1 MNLKQVT
8 LNNSGMQQDLSISK
22 DGRDFAYKNVN
33 IRIQAT
39 GDGTLASVTNLK
51 SPELKST
58 TQMIGKVLNSIMCGK
73 YIVVFTH
80 GDPTPIPPFTGPVK
94 DRIYRIDL
102 EDNFTI
108 RTLFE
113 GDLNFSLEKPIDST
127 YYYENDKVQKVYWV
141 DGWTTNGSNNYP
153 RVINII
159 TEGERNGSNFTPY
172 DANTNF
178 DFYPELKYV
187 PVISAVKNFEVP
199 SELPTGMIQYFVSF
213 FNNNQS
219 ETLIAAGTSLYSI
232 DLKDRGATADK
243 TGCAFNVTV
252 GIQNES
258 TTQNKWLSSYEYIRL
273 YSVRRTSL
281 DGEVTVN
288 IVKDFKIE
296 PNVES
301 YTVLDNGIGQETID
315 PSQIFFVGGTPLF
328 AKTITQK
335 DGTLFIGG
343 LKTEG
348 AVISNALKEK
358 IALTIQE
365 NSDGIKEAKLL
376 VETHKTLPSNGAT
389 FNAYY
394 PYTLQKDSES
404 IDIKTFK
411 VGEIYRFG
419 IQFQNKQGQWSET
432 VWIGDKKITYR
443 PTYNS
448 TDDTFD
454 VSNITLVRGT
464 YSTIFSDALTE
475 GFVNYRLVMADPE
488 YSNGRSIIAQGVV
501 NPTMFSPS
509 LRTLNAPHTFSS
521 WIMRPRN
528 TKKTD
533 VPTELHKF
541 RQIPCHHLEPLE
553 SASNKGSELATYSPN
568 EKILNPDTGEIVE
581 YYHTMPFEFI
591 KADSSN
597 FNKTGQDINFYIDE
611 SIVDLYSPDLN
622 ENTNSIKGAPK
633 FRIIGCVPLT
643 SNYSTAEVTVDP
655 IGIELD
661 YTPGVEDY
669 LISGYKVAYSNV
681 GNINPLYADYMY
693 CAPRWYQSATLLAA
707 AFKDYY
713 NIHMWHF
720 TQSIVGFNV
729 SEDKVQYPNKPAGG
743 VSLTVTPL
751 QLKNKTFYNHLF
763 SKAPRYLNTEINF
776 SLNYGAQLYRTGDEG
791 LQLGKDTQQYY
802 GNLDYLHVNE
812 ATKVYCDDL
821 QDSTIISSGFKTIS
835 ASTPITFD
843 TDYHAFFYLGLDD
856 NNKINI
862 LPCFYY
868 EVQDDEDENEIKLET
883 PYNGIYTG
891 KYAVNGYW
899 EDITNSSTIFGKHKV
914 INKVFSN
921 NLNTVATKLGASWIE
936 DFASYK
942 TASVQD
948 VYDSQSSP
956 KYKTCCAL
964 GVSILSL
971 ASPAYEQAYLFVA
984 NAYGNFSNYDYTE
997 KIEINGTM
1005 TDCIVVMLA
1014 VVPLSGSTSLNT
1026 NRIRK
1031 CYWPKGETPRYDY
1044 YNPSNRN
1051 ITIIDNLTDA
1061 ELNKVYPFLCGGS
1074 YNIST
1079 QTLTLD
1085 SQYSYVSVWESG
1097 AVVPGN
1103 VYKVVSPY
1111 AEGDDNRANI
1121 TDLQNLSVFDSF
1133 VYTQQMI
1140 PEECPKDSNG
1150 EEVAYLF
1157 LGELYYDIA
1166 YSNLYGGYSQG
1177 ALDKLVWTPASKPTP
1192 LNADI
1197 QLSEGDTYYQRWDCL
1212 KTFPRTESDINQVID
1227 ITSFM
1232 VETHINLDERTDQ
1245 NRATFNPVVRQ
1256 LNFNLFNSVYN
1267 QNNNLFSYTTVNQ
1280 LMSEENSHQV
1290 AWSMAKNILGTVDTW
1305 TNISA
1310 SNVINLKYP
1319 VTKLVNFNNKVVGLT
1334 EHSVEIVN
1342 FNARN
1347 LVPTDDNTFIELKN
1361 SAKVDGTIDFTIDKG
1376 TRNMSVLVTEAG
1388 LYFIDDNENSLIRIN
1403 YNGEIKNLG
1412 TGKMDSWFKQN
1423 ITPGTYSDNNG
1434 NAFHLEY
1441 DAKFKD
1447 IYICNDTNV
1456 LVYNETLDSF
1466 TSFVDYQELVSLF
1479 TNKGNTY
1486 AIAFDT
1492 LRVPPLPK
1500 MFSNDF
1506 YELYGGNDY
1515 GYGFIDRYGSG
1526 GNRKRLP
1533 YSIQYRVN
1541 PGPYSDKVFTNIEF
1555 KADLDVSQENK
1566 STSNVQPFDTI
1577 QAWTEYQD
1585 TGIQP
1590 LVYDRLQNLR
1600 AKFRTWRAI
1609 IPRNRNGNRSTWR
1622 DRIRNPWMHLKL
1634 DKPNVNGQKLEF
1646 HNITVTYME

>member
-1 MNLKQVT
+1 MNLKQVI
-8 LNNSGMQQDLSISK
+8 LNNTGMQQDLSISK
-22 DGRDFAYKNVN
+22 EGKDFAYKNLN

-39 GDGTLASVTNLK
+39 GDGTLASITNIK
-51 SPELKST
+51 SPKKILGTIMK
-58 TQMIGKVLNSIMCGK
+58 GVVLNSILCNK

-80 GDPTPIPPFTGPVK
+80 DTNK
-94 DRIYRIDL
+94 DYIYRIDL
-102 EDNFTI
+102 DVPATI
-108 RTLFE
+108 PINNQFKTLYE
-113 GDLNFSLEKPIDST
+113 GNLNFHANQPIDST
-127 YYYENDKVQKVYWV
+127 FYYENDKVQKVYWV
-141 DGWTTNGSNNYP
+141 DGWTSNGSNNYP

-159 TEGERNGSNFTPY
+159 TEGERNGGTFTPY
-172 DANTNF
+172 DADTNF
-178 DFYPELKYV
+178 DFYPQIGNAI
-187 PVISAVKNFEVP
+187 PQITATKNFNVA
-199 SELPTGMIQYFVSF
+199 SELPAGTIQYFVSY
-213 FNNNQS
+213 FNHNMS
-219 ETLIAAGTSLYSI
+219 ETLIAGQSFLYSI
-232 DLKDRGATADK
+232 DLKTRGASADK
-243 TGCAFNVTV
+243 TGCAFDITIDNVD
-252 GIQNES
+252 
-258 TTQNKWLSSYEYIRL
+258 SSKFEYLRL
-273 YSVRRTSL
+273 YSVRRTTFN
-281 DGEVTVN
+281 GGITVN
-288 IVKDFKIE
+288 LVKEIKLDE
-296 PNVES
+296 NSQS
-301 YTVLDNGIGQETID
+301 YTLQDNGIGQETLD

-328 AKTITQK
+328 AKTIAQK

-343 LKTEG
+343 LKTDG
-348 AVISNALKEK
+348 VVISSVLKEK

-365 NSDGIKEAKLL
+365 NSEGIKEAKLL

-419 IQFQNKQGQWSET
+419 IQFQNKQGQWSEI

-454 VSNITLVRGT
+454 VSNITLVRGA
-464 YSTIFSDALTE
+464 YSTIFSDALEE
-475 GFVNYRLVMADPE
+475 GFVNYRLVMADSE

-533 VPTELHKF
+533 VGTEIYKF

-681 GNINPLYADYMY
+681 GNINPLYADCMY

-729 SEDKVQYPNKPAGG
+729 SEDKVQYPNEPAGG

-763 SKAPRYLNTEINF
+763 SKAPRYLNTEVNF

-791 LQLGKDTQQYY
+791 LQLGKGTQQYW
-802 GNLDYLHVNE
+802 GNLDYSHVNE
-812 ATKVYCDDL
+812 ATKIYCDDL
-821 QDSTIISSGFKTIS
+821 QDNTIISSGFKTIS

-856 NNKINI
+856 DDKINI

-868 EVQDDEDENEIKLET
+868 EIQDDEDENEIKLET

-891 KYAVNGYW
+891 KYDVNGYW

-964 GVSILSL
+964 GVSNLDST
-971 ASPAYEQAYLFVA
+971 SPTYEQAYLFVA

-997 KIEINGTM
+997 KIEINGTI

-1014 VVPLSGSTSLNT
+1014 VVPLSGIAPST

-1031 CYWPKGETPRYDY
+1031 CYWPKGETPRYNY
-1044 YNPSNRN
+1044 SNPSDRN
-1051 ITIIDNLTDA
+1051 ITIIDDLTDA
-1061 ELNKVYPFLCGGS
+1061 EFNKVYPFLCGGY

-1085 SQYSYVSVWESG
+1085 SQYSYISVWESG
-1097 AVVPGN
+1097 AVAPGN
-1103 VYKVVSPY
+1103 VYKVASPY

-1133 VYTQQMI
+1133 VYTQQII

-1150 EEVAYLF
+1150 KEVAYLF
-1157 LGELYYDIA
+1157 LGELYYDIT
-1166 YSNLYGGYSQG
+1166 YSNLYGGYSQD

-1267 QNNNLFSYTTVNQ
+1267 QSNNLFSYTTVNQ

-1290 AWSMAKNILGTVDTW
+1290 AWSMTKNILGTVDTW

-1310 SNVINLKYP
+1310 SNVVNLKYP
-1319 VTKLVNFNNKVVGLT
+1319 VTKLVNFNNKILGLT
-1334 EHSVEIVN
+1334 EHSVEVIN

-1347 LVPTDDNTFIELKN
+1347 LVPTEDNTFIELKN
-1361 SAKVDGTIDFTIDKG
+1361 SSKVDGTIDFTLDKG
-1376 TRNMSVLVTEAG
+1376 TTNPSVLITEAG
-1388 LYFIDDNENSLIRIN
+1388 LYFIDDNENSLMRIN
-1403 YNGEIKNLG
+1403 YSGEIQNLG
-1412 TGKMDSWFKQN
+1412 TSRMDSWFKNN
-1423 ITPGTYSDNNG
+1423 IELG
-1434 NAFHLEY
+1434 NHIANTKAFHFSY
-1441 DAKFKD
+1441 DSKYKD
-1447 IYICNDTNV
+1447 VYIGNEDSV
-1456 LVYNETLDSF
+1456 IVYNELLNNF
-1466 TSFVDYQELVSLF
+1466 TSFVDLQELVSLHTF
-1479 TNKGNTY
+1479 KGNTY
-1486 AIAFDT
+1486 AIAKG
-1492 LRVPPLPK
+1492 VE
-1500 MFSNDF
+1500 SNSL
-1506 YELYGGNDY
+1506 YEMYAGYDY
-1515 GYGFIDRYGSG
+1515 GHGF
-1526 GNRKRLP
+1526 NRKDLP

-1541 PGPYSDKVFTNIEF
+1541 PGPYSDKVFTNVEF
-1555 KADLDVSQENK
+1555 RADLGVSSENK
-1566 STSNVQPFDTI
+1566 SASNVKPFDTI

-1590 LVYDRLQNLR
+1590 LVYDRLNTLR
-1600 AKFRTWRAI
+1600 EKFRTWRAL
-1609 IPRNRNGNRSTWR
+1609 IPRNEHTR